1 MIVGFLFGYGGSQ
14 YVPSTPAVVPT
25 PATTPINRRLF
36 CLRLLPS
43 RVTTVVRVVQYVRQI
58 FGHFFFA
65 HLFRVKTAK
74 TYRGKTS
81 FSALFFML
89 EL

>member
-1 MIVGFLFGYGGSQ
+1 MGETLFTDMAPRYTHKIVANGS
-14 YVPSTPAVVPT
+14 
-25 PATTPINRRLF
+25 L
-36 CLRLLPS
+36 
-43 RVTTVVRVVQYVRQI
+43 VQYVRQI

-74 TYRGKTS
+74 TCRAKTS

-89 EL
+89 DHGKNLFRGA